1 MPRANHI
8 NSACLTVPA
17 IIGAEAIGV
26 ERCVSCDAP
35 LSGPYC
41 ARCGERV
48 LEPEALTLRHFLVHT
63 VAHELLNVDGTLWRT
78 LRLLFVRPGRLSLEY
93 AAGRRRPYV
102 NPFKLLLIAIVA
114 YALMTS
120 SGLIATLNIGRV
132 TVSMAPAAIRR
143 SLSVEATIEQIDRY
157 GLLQPQFAAKKERLT
172 SDAARERFHDRLA
185 AFAQPVSFAN
195 VLLLAVTL
203 HFGFRWRRR
212 FLEHAA
218 FSMHVVSFVLL
229 SSVTLLIAIRSRFW
243 LGGYLYLIMLLIAL
257 WQFAYLVVAIRR
269 FYLASGRWGGRL
281 LSVAAAMLIYVVNAV
296 FMTAVQVA
304 GAAVALALA

>member
-1 MPRANHI
+1 MAVN
-8 NSACLTVPA
+8 
-17 IIGAEAIGV
+17 IGTEAIGV

-63 VAHELLNVDGTLWRT
+63 VAHEILHVDGTLWRT

-102 NPFKLLLIAIVA
+102 NPFRLLLIAIVA
-114 YALMTS
+114 YTLMTS
-120 SGLIATLNIGRV
+120 SGFIVTWNLGRV

-143 SLSVEATIEQIDRY
+143 NLSVEATIEQVDRY
-157 GLLQPQFAAKKERLT
+157 GLLQPQFTAKQARLT
-172 SDAARERFHDRLA
+172 SDVSRERFHDRLA

-195 VLLLAVTL
+195 VLMLAVTL
-203 HFGFRWRRR
+203 HLAFHWRRRR

-218 FSMHVVSFVLL
+218 FSMHIVSFVLL
-229 SSVTLLIAIRSRFW
+229 SSVTLLIAIRLRFW
-243 LGGYLYLIMLLIAL
+243 LGGYLFLVMGLVAL
-257 WQFAYLVVAIRR
+257 WQFAYLAVAIRR
-269 FYLASGRWGGRL
+269 FYLAAGRRGGRL
-281 LSVAAAMLIYVVNAV
+281 LSVAAAMLIYVVNTV